1 MMLKLR
7 RLGVGSGILSCI
19 AAAMLW
25 MEFGATG
32 EAAQPASPPPAATA
46 AGDCFTPSG
55 TPGCTDA
62 CIQAAVC
69 AVDSFC
75 CAVAWDSI
83 CVGEATSIGCP
94 SCPGS
99 CGGGGPGDCFTATA
113 SPGCTDACIQAA
125 VCAADPFCCATSWDS
140 ICVGEAASI
149 GTPCDCDVDAT
160 PDVCEPD
167 CDADGTPDD
176 CELDG
181 DGNGIPDDCDA
192 CNLHVVTDCFSTHGP
207 GCSEPCI
214 EASVCAADPFC
225 CATAWDSICASEAIS
240 IGTPCDCD
248 ASGIPDVCE
257 GSTSA
262 QVIRAGTPPNPLA
275 FLPDPA
281 GGPILGGTWS
291 PFFDHT
297 SFLPGSL
304 LDLILVSPSPVNIVL
319 PGYGTLLCTLPAS
332 PIIVSVATPGTF
344 AIPVPF
350 SCGAMG
356 ITLCTQ
362 GGSTDGVSFALANA
376 LDVTLGLL

>member
-1 MMLKLR
+1 
-7 RLGVGSGILSCI
+7 
-19 AAAMLW
+19 
-25 MEFGATG
+25 
-32 EAAQPASPPPAATA
+32 
-46 AGDCFTPSG
+46 
-55 TPGCTDA
+55 
-62 CIQAAVC
+62 
-69 AVDSFC
+69 
-75 CAVAWDSI
+75 
-83 CVGEATSIGCP
+83 
-94 SCPGS
+94 
-99 CGGGGPGDCFTATA
+99 
-113 SPGCTDACIQAA
+113 
-125 VCAADPFCCATSWDS
+125 
-140 ICVGEAASI
+140 VGEAASI

-181 DGNGIPDDCDA
+181 DGNGIPDDCDS

-248 ASGIPDVCE
+248 ASGTPDVCE

-319 PGYGTLLCTLPAS
+319 PGYGTLLCTLTAS